1 MRNILRMTDA
11 SAAQSPLPVS
21 DSQIRPVR
29 RPRRQQRSC
38 LRCRQAF
45 MGRGPGERICL
56 ACKETDSWQ
65 NAVAATKGFIE
76 W

>member
-1 MRNILRMTDA
+1 
-11 SAAQSPLPVS
+11 
-21 DSQIRPVR
+21 
-29 RPRRQQRSC
+29 
-38 LRCRQAF
+38 
-45 MGRGPGERICL
+45 MGRGSGERICP